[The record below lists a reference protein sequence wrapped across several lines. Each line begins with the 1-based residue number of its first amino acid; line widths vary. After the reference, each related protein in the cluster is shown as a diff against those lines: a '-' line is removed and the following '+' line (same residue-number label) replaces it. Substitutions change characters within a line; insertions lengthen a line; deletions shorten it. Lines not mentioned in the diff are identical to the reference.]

1 MMSHVT
7 YMISIID
14 EEIELRMK
22 KSTIGAAV
30 AGGIIG
36 SIMLGPFIGVALGM
50 ITWTPNLIHTY
61 LRTHYTT
68 HLNYI
73 K

>member
-1 MMSHVT
+1 MPHAT

-14 EEIELRMK
+14 EDIELRMK

-30 AGGIIG
+30 AGGILG

-50 ITWTPNLIHTY
+50 IAFL
-61 LRTHYTT
+61 
-68 HLNYI
+68 
-73 K
+73 